1 MTGFVQVVVGG
12 LTTGCLYAILLLG
25 VLLVYQVSKS
35 VNFAYGQIAMVA
47 GLGSWY
53 LYSSVGLPIWLGLL
67 LGVLVAV
74 ALNSAIDRF
83 AIRLMPEGRPGLDL
97 VVTLGLFLLLA
108 AGMQQIVDPN
118 SHTFVALGA
127 DTFKKFSGVI
137 ISVNDG
143 LIVALA
149 IVTVTIAKL
158 LLSKTS
164 LGTSLRA
171 CAEDA
176 GIAAAAGINV
186 RRLRTGTWAVAGL
199 LAALVGYLVAS
210 RLSVDTTYMT
220 PVLVKVFIAGMIGGL
235 NRFGPP
241 LIVAVLLGVYESL
254 AVFLLGANAGTP
266 AVFGLIIVA
275 LAVLPKRLVDERS
288 EVRA

>member
-1 MTGFVQVVVGG
+1 MVVGG
-12 LTTGCLYAILLLG
+12 LSTGCLYAILLLG

-74 ALNSAIDRF
+74 ALNSGIDRF
-83 AIRLMPEGRPGLDL
+83 AIRLIPEGRPGLDL

-127 DTFKKFSGVI
+127 DTFTKFSGVI

-186 RRLRTGTWAVAGL
+186 RRLRTGTWAAAGL

>member
-1 MTGFVQVVVGG
+1 MSGFGQVIVSGIS
-12 LTTGCLYAILLLG
+12 TGCLYAILLLG

-35 VNFAYGQIAMVA
+35 VNFSYGQIAMVA

-53 LYSSVGLPIWLGLL
+53 LYSTVRVPIWLALL
-67 LGVLVAV
+67 LGVAVAV
-74 ALNSAIDRF
+74 AINSAIDRF
-83 AIRLMPEGRPGLDL
+83 AIRLIPDGRPGLDL
-97 VVTLGLFLLLA
+97 VVTLGLFLVLA

-127 DTFKKFSGVI
+127 DTFKRFGGVI

-143 LIVALA
+143 IIVGIA
-149 IVTVTIAKL
+149 IITVTVTKL
-158 LLSKTS
+158 LLAKTS

-176 GIAAAAGINV
+176 GIAASAGINV

-199 LAALVGYLVAS
+199 LAAFVGYLVGS

-220 PVLVKVFIAGMIGGL
+220 PILVKVFIAGMIGGL

-241 LIVAVLLGVYESL
+241 LVVAVLLGVYESL

-266 AVFGLIIVA
+266 AVFLLIIVA
-275 LAVLPKRLVDERS
+275 LAVMPRRLVDERS

>member
-47 GLGSWY
+47 GLGGWY

-83 AIRLMPEGRPGLDL
+83 AIRLIPEGRPGLDL

-108 AGMQQIVDPN
+108 AGMQQLVDPN

-127 DTFKKFSGVI
+127 DSFKKFSGVI

-176 GIAAAAGINV
+176 GIAAAAGIDV

-220 PVLVKVFIAGMIGGL
+220 PVLIKVFIAGMIGGL

>member
-83 AIRLMPEGRPGLDL
+83 AIRLIPEGRPGLDL

-127 DTFKKFSGVI
+127 DSFKKFSGVI
-137 ISVNDG
+137 VSVNDG

-220 PVLVKVFIAGMIGGL
+220 PVLIKVFIAGMIGGL
-235 NRFGPP
+235 NRFGPT

>member
-158 LLSKTS
+158 PLSKTS

>member
-1 MTGFVQVVVGG
+1 VTGFVQVVVGG

-83 AIRLMPEGRPGLDL
+83 AIRLIPEGRPGLDL

-137 ISVNDG
+137 ISVNDA
-143 LIVALA
+143 LIIALA
-149 IVTVTIAKL
+149 IVTVTVAKL

-186 RRLRTGTWAVAGL
+186 RRLRTGTWAVAGF

-275 LAVLPKRLVDERS
+275 LAVLPKRLVDERR

>member
-1 MTGFVQVVVGG
+1 MSGFWQVIVSGI
-12 LTTGCLYAILLLG
+12 TTGCLYALLLLG

-35 VNFAYGQIAMVA
+35 VNFGFGQIAMVA

-53 LYSSVGLPIWLGLL
+53 LYSNVGLPVWLSLI
-67 LGVLVAV
+67 LGVAVAV

-83 AIRLMPEGRPGLDL
+83 AIRHIPEGRPGLDL

-108 AGMQQIVDPN
+108 AAMQQIVDPN

-127 DTFKKFSGVI
+127 DNFKRFGGVI
-137 ISVNDG
+137 VSVNDA
-143 LIVALA
+143 LIVGLA
-149 IVTVTIAKL
+149 VVFIAVARTL
-158 LLSKTS
+158 LRATS

-186 RRLRTGTWAVAGL
+186 QRLRTGTWAVAGL
-199 LAALVGYLVAS
+199 LAAIVGYLVGS

-220 PVLVKVFIAGMIGGL
+220 PILVKVFIAGMIGGL

-241 LIVAVLLGVYESL
+241 LIVAVLLGVYESM
-254 AVFLLGANAGTP
+254 ANFLMGANAGTP
-266 AVFGLIIVA
+266 AVFLLIIVA
-275 LAVLPKRLVDERS
+275 LAVMPKRLVDERS

>member
-47 GLGSWY
+47 GLGGWY

-83 AIRLMPEGRPGLDL
+83 AIRLIPEGRPGLDL

-108 AGMQQIVDPN
+108 AGMQQLVDPN

-127 DTFKKFSGVI
+127 DSFKKFSGVI

-220 PVLVKVFIAGMIGGL
+220 PVLIKVFIAGMIGGL